1 MGQIENLSTVVGRVI
16 IALLLL
22 MKNVALA
29 GGLMFIA
36 GRGAGAFSL
45 DGRTASAD

>member
-1 MGQIENLSTVVGRVI
+1 MTM
-16 IALLLL
+16 L

-45 DGRTASAD
+45 DGRTKSTD